1 METIIEVPIKKKHSN
16 GSSNGKH
23 KGIKY
28 HERAAHHHEK
38 AAKHHLDAARHYET
52 GNHKKACESTVKA
65 LGHHCLAGE
74 AQREDVKYHATKK

>member
-1 METIIEVPIKKKHSN
+1 MEPLIEVPIKKRKSN
-16 GSSNGKH
+16 GSPDGKH

-38 AAKHHLDAARHYET
+38 AAKHHLDAAMHHEA

-65 LGHHCLAGE
+65 LGHHCLAGR
-74 AQREDVKYHATKK
+74 AQHDDLKYYVKKK